1 MGFLGILIVLG
12 SVMGG
17 YLGHGGKFHV
27 LIQPTEFL
35 IIFGAAAGAVV
46 ISAPMSAIKMCI
58 AQTLHALKGGGP
70 GKKEYVDLLQMM
82 FRLFQTF
89 RKDGPQAIEKHIED
103 PSKSDIFKNY
113 PSFLKNH
120 HASKFLCD
128 TMKVTLSADIAPHD
142 LEDLLDAD
150 IKVIHEE
157 EHDAQHIVSNV
168 ADAMPG
174 LGIVAAVAGVV
185 ITMGKLSQGSEVIG
199 QSVAGALVGTF
210 IGVLAAYGFIAPLA
224 AKIGRDLDKEGRY
237 LKVIKA
243 GLVALQRGAP
253 PMVCVEYAR
262 RAIFP
267 LDRPTFDEMEKA
279 SKEKKAA

>member
-1 MGFLGILIVLG
+1 MGIVGILIVLG

-35 IIFGAAAGAVV
+35 IIFGAAIGAVV
-46 ISAPMSAIKMCI
+46 ISAPMTTIKVCVT
-58 AQTLHALKGGGP
+58 QVLHALKGGGP

-103 PSKSDIFKNY
+103 PAKSDIFKNY
-113 PSFLKNH
+113 PSFVKNI
-120 HASKFLCD
+120 HAVRFLCD

-157 EHDAQHIVSNV
+157 EHDSQHIVSNV

-174 LGIVAAVAGVV
+174 LGIVAAVVGVV
-185 ITMGKLSQGSEVIG
+185 ITMGKLTQGTDVIG
-199 QSVAGALVGTF
+199 QSVAGALIGTF

-224 AKIGRDLDKEGRY
+224 SKIGRDLEKEGRY

-262 RAIFP
+262 RAVFP
-267 LDRPTFDEMEKA
+267 HDRPTFDEMEKA